1 MKTIFKNIIYT
12 ILKWE
17 AIVVLKRFQPR
28 IIGVAGSVGKTSTK
42 DALYA
47 SLKDFIVIRK
57 NQKSF
62 NSEIGVPLTILGLET
77 GWNNPMMW
85 IKNIFYGFKVMFSKE
100 YPDWVVLELGTD
112 HPGDMKKLIS
122 WIELDYAVFTRF
134 PNIPVHAE
142 NFAKAQDVNEEDA
155 QMMFGLKKDGVLV
168 LNADDPLIAE
178 LALKSTFKTL
188 WYGFNAKKNGVGVS
202 NIEMQYDTEQKV
214 IGQHIKINFGSNS
227 VPFTIS
233 GALGIQHAYP
243 ILASLV
249 VAKDLG
255 INVLDVLQTL
265 DNYKVPAGRMN
276 IVEGIENITLIDDSY
291 NSSPVALQLA
301 IETLGQIHAP
311 TKIAVL
317 GDMSELGRYTQAE
330 HKKIAHILKEQNIS
344 FLITIGERAE
354 YIAEEAQELKIKCVY
369 MALSHADAAN
379 KVLEWAKGN
388 TVVLIKGSQ
397 SARMEKISYA
407 LLKDKH
413 RAKELL
419 VRHDKTWKAI
429 K

>member
-1 MKTIFKNIIYT
+1 MKRIFKTIIYT

-17 AIVVLKRFQPR
+17 AILVLKRFKPR

-62 NSEIGVPLTILGLET
+62 NSEIGVPLTILNLQT
-77 GWNNPMMW
+77 GWNNPTAW
-85 IKNIFYGFKVMFSKE
+85 IKNIYLGAKVIFSKE
-100 YPDWVVLELGTD
+100 YPEWLVLEMGTD

-134 PNIPVHAE
+134 PNVPVHAE
-142 NFAKAQDVNEEDA
+142 YFAKAQDVNDEDA
-155 QMMFGLKKDGVLV
+155 QMMFGLKKEGVLV
-168 LNADDPLIAE
+168 LNADDELIAE

-202 NIEMQYDTEQKV
+202 HIDMQYDMNQKV

-255 INVLDVLQTL
+255 INVLDVLQSM
-265 DNYKVPAGRMN
+265 DAYRVPAGRMN
-276 IVEGIENITLIDDSY
+276 IVEGINEITILDDSY
-291 NSSPVALQLA
+291 NSSPIALQLA
-301 IETLGQIHAP
+301 IATLGQIQAP
-311 TKIAVL
+311 IKIAVL
-317 GDMSELGRYTQAE
+317 GDMSELGRYTQSE
-330 HKKIAHILKEQNIS
+330 HKKIAHVLKENNIS
-344 FLITIGERAE
+344 HLITLGERAE
-354 YIAEEAQELKIKCVY
+354 FISDEAQELKIKFVY
-369 MALSHADAAN
+369 PALSHHDATQ
-379 KVLEWAKGN
+379 KVIEWAKGN

-397 SARMEKISYA
+397 SARMEKISY
-407 LLKDKH
+407 
-413 RAKELL
+413 ELL
-419 VRHDKTWKAI
+419 LDKKTAQDVLVRQNKEWME
-429 K
+429 

>member
-1 MKTIFKNIIYT
+1 MKTIFKKIIYT

-17 AIVVLKRFQPR
+17 AILVLKRFKPR

-42 DALYA
+42 DAIHA

-77 GWNNPMMW
+77 GWNNPRIW
-85 IKNIFYGFKVMFSKE
+85 ITNIFAGIKVLFSKD
-100 YPDWVVLELGTD
+100 YPEWLVLEMGTD
-112 HPGDMKKLIS
+112 RPGDMKKLIS
-122 WIELDYAVFTRF
+122 WISLDYAVFTRF
-134 PNIPVHAE
+134 PNVPVHAE
-142 NFAKAQDVNEEDA
+142 YFAKAQDVNDEDA
-155 QMMFGLKKDGVLV
+155 QMMFGLKKEGVLV
-168 LNADDPLIAE
+168 LNADDELIAE

-202 NIEMQYDTEQKV
+202 NIDMQYDDRDHV

-227 VPFTIS
+227 VPFTIT

-255 INVLDVLQTL
+255 INVLDVLQSM
-265 DNYKVPAGRMN
+265 DSYRVPQGRMN
-276 IVEGIENITLIDDSY
+276 IVEGLEGITLIDDSY
-291 NSSPVALQLA
+291 NSSPVALELA
-301 IETLGQIHAP
+301 IQTLGQIQAG

-317 GDMSELGRYTQAE
+317 GDMSELGKYTQAE
-330 HKKIAHILKEQNIS
+330 HKKIAHKLKEHNIS
-344 FLITIGERAE
+344 HVITLGERAE
-354 YIAEEAQELKIKCVY
+354 FISDEAQELKIKYVY
-369 MALSHADAAN
+369 PALSHMDATQ

-397 SARMEKISYA
+397 SSRMEKVTYQ
-407 LLKDKH
+407 LLADTRVAKDV
-413 RAKELL
+413 L
-419 VRHDKTWKAI
+419 VRQDKVWRD
-429 K
+429 

>member
-1 MKTIFKNIIYT
+1 MKRIFKKIIFT

-17 AIVVLKRFQPR
+17 AILVLKRFNPR

-42 DALYA
+42 DAIYA

-77 GWNNPMMW
+77 GWNSPRVW
-85 IKNIFYGFKVMFSKE
+85 IQNVFRGAKVIFSKE
-100 YPDWVVLELGTD
+100 YPDWLVLEMGTD

-122 WIELDYAVFTRF
+122 WISLDYAVFTRF
-134 PNIPVHAE
+134 PDVPVHAE

-155 QMMFGLKKDGVLV
+155 QMMFGLKKEGVLV
-168 LNADDPLIAE
+168 LNVDDVQIAE

-202 NIEMQYDTEQKV
+202 NIDMQYDNRDHV

-227 VPFTIS
+227 VPFTIT

-255 INVLDVLQTL
+255 INVLDVLQSM
-265 DNYKVPAGRMN
+265 DSYRVPAGRMN
-276 IVEGIENITLIDDSY
+276 IVEGMNDITILDDSY
-291 NSSPVALQLA
+291 NSSPIALELA
-301 IETLGQIHAP
+301 LTTLGQIQAP
-311 TKIAVL
+311 IKMAVL

-330 HKKIAHILKEQNIS
+330 HRKIAHRLKDNNIS
-344 FLITIGERAE
+344 FLITLGERAE
-354 YIAEEAQELKIKCVY
+354 FIADEAQELKIKFVY
-369 MALSHADAAN
+369 SALSHDDATQ

-397 SARMEKISYA
+397 STRMEKVSYA
-407 LLKDKH
+407 LLADKRVAKDV
-413 RAKELL
+413 L
-419 VRHDKTWKAI
+419 VRQDKVWTE
-429 K
+429 